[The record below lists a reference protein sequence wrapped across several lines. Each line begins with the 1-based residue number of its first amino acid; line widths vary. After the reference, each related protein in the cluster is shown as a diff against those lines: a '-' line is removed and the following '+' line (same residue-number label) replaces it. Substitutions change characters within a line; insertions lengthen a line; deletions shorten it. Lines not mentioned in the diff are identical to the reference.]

1 MEFIAVPR
9 RSSIAVGDYCGNT
22 RMLALPMF
30 SRISLFPLCL
40 FKFSFFDFLT
50 VKFFI
55 EFLSQVMVS

>member
-9 RSSIAVGDYCGNT
+9 RSSIAVGDYYNT